1 MPPLHDVAVR
11 ILGVPMDLGQQ
22 RRGVDM
28 GPSALRYAGLQARLR
43 RMGFEVED
51 GGNIDVPAPE
61 ETAEDEAVQDIN
73 GGRARH
79 LQAVRAVCAAIYEA
93 AERCVADNQFPIFL
107 GGDHSIALGT
117 VGGVSATTTTGV
129 IWIDAHADFNTPN
142 TSPSGNLH
150 GMPLSHLVGLGI
162 PELRDVGRPGA
173 KVDPHHVALIG
184 LRNVDRG
191 ERQLLR
197 EMGIRAYTMRDI
209 DERGLAA
216 IARETI
222 IHVAGLPR
230 VHVSL
235 DMDSLDPRVAPGVG
249 TPVQGGLNYRE
260 AHLLME
266 MLSESRKI
274 TSLDIVEI
282 NPILDN
288 GNQTAELAVELAASL
303 LGAKIL

>member
-1 MPPLHDVAVR
+1 MGPSIVR
-11 ILGVPMDLGQQ
+11 IFGVPMDLGQQ

-28 GPSALRYAGLQARLR
+28 GPSAMRYAGLQARLESLGYR
-43 RMGFEVED
+43 VVD
-51 GGNIDVPAPE
+51 GGNIAVEAPE
-61 ETAEDEAVQDIN
+61 EVSAAEVVQEL
-73 GGRARH
+73 GGGQVRH
-79 LQAVRAVCAAIYEA
+79 LRAVEQACRRIYEA
-93 AERCVADNQFPIFL
+93 ACGCGPEEFPIFL

-117 VGGVSATTTTGV
+117 VGALSRLAPTGV
-129 IWIDAHADFNTPN
+129 IWVDAHADCNTPA

-150 GMPLSHLVGLGI
+150 GMPLAHLVGLGL
-162 PELRDVGRPGA
+162 PELVDLGHPGS
-173 KVDPHHVALIG
+173 KIDPRHVVLIG
-184 LRNVDRG
+184 LRQVDAG
-191 ERQLLR
+191 ERVHLR
-197 EMGIRAYTMRDI
+197 NLGMRAYTMRDI

-216 IARETI
+216 VAREAI

-249 TPVQGGLNYRE
+249 TPVPGGLTYRE

-266 MLSESRKI
+266 MLAESHKV

-282 NPILDN
+282 NPILDD

-303 LGAKIL
+303 LGARIL